1 VLHLRFKP
9 SHVADQ
15 LTLRLLWNFTD
26 QRPSP
31 PLTGSLVYSAYSYLF
46 AKAGSSISSEAHPIA
61 DRSVLV
67 LLLLLSQAKLN
78 PSSNAFKNSIR
89 SIRDER
95 GRMDDCSITSSAY
108 VELCFLTT
116 FIYRINGGRPKGGDY
131 LHFVSQNL
139 PCYLPVRDKRDNE
152 TAVDFL

>member
-1 VLHLRFKP
+1 MLP

-31 PLTGSLVYSAYSYLF
+31 PVTGSIVYSAYSYLF
-46 AKAGSSISSEAHPIA
+46 AKAGSSPSSEAHPIA

-78 PSSNAFKNSIR
+78 PSWGAFKKSVR

-95 GRMDDCSITSSAY
+95 GKDASEALG
-108 VELCFLTT
+108 EL
-116 FIYRINGGRPKGGDY
+116 YGK
-131 LHFVSQNL
+131 NL
-139 PCYLPVRDKRDNE
+139 REYIPFNS
-152 TAVDFL
+152 F